1 MQNAMSLAL
10 KAAKRKTLL
19 SAGTSNTAL
28 RVDPH
33 IKNTCLSDITG
44 GTAVF
49 YDTRVKLVKV

>member
-1 MQNAMSLAL
+1 MSLAL

-19 SAGTSNTAL
+19 SAGTYTTAL

-33 IKNTCLSDITG
+33 IKNTCVFDVTG
-44 GTAVF
+44 CSAVF